1 MRSKMEHAINHYTL
15 IGVGEEIFGAL
26 TVEFEDRVKA
36 KREGKSEDKN
46 KPKNHS
52 ILPKIT

>member
-1 MRSKMEHAINHYTL
+1 MNHYTL

-36 KREGKSEDKN
+36 KREEKAKTRINLRIIVYCPKSRSLMN
-46 KPKNHS
+46 
-52 ILPKIT
+52 L